1 LGFYA
6 NTDQSAAGIS
16 HQIVEIAESK
26 GLSLGKC
33 RGQGYDGARTMS
45 GIYSGVQKRI
55 LAIQPKA
62 VYVHCAAHNL
72 NLVINDAV
80 CKVQETASFFTTLE
94 DLYVF
99 FGHSI
104 RRWDLLKSFTSES
117 EVKLKRLNPTRWA
130 GRLASVMAVKLRFTD
145 VMKALSQTILLN
157 VNKDEREQAAH
168 LKKRLERIEFVLLL
182 VVMSEVLSAINVASQ
197 YLQSKDAELQLAVIH
212 LSSAKQRLSA
222 YCDQFAEVGYSSNI

>member
-1 LGFYA
+1 
-6 NTDQSAAGIS
+6 
-16 HQIVEIAESK
+16 
-26 GLSLGKC
+26 
-33 RGQGYDGARTMS
+33 MS

-72 NLVINDAV
+72 NLVINYAV

-157 VNKDEREQAAH
+157 VNNGRT
-168 LKKRLERIEFVLLL
+168 
-182 VVMSEVLSAINVASQ
+182 
-197 YLQSKDAELQLAVIH
+197 
-212 LSSAKQRLSA
+212 
-222 YCDQFAEVGYSSNI
+222 

>member
-1 LGFYA
+1 
-6 NTDQSAAGIS
+6 
-16 HQIVEIAESK
+16 
-26 GLSLGKC
+26 
-33 RGQGYDGARTMS
+33 MS

-130 GRLASVMAVKLRFTD
+130 GRLASVMSEASFHRRDESIVSDHPTECQQRT
-145 VMKALSQTILLN
+145 N
-157 VNKDEREQAAH
+157 VNR
-168 LKKRLERIEFVLLL
+168 
-182 VVMSEVLSAINVASQ
+182 
-197 YLQSKDAELQLAVIH
+197 
-212 LSSAKQRLSA
+212 QRA
-222 YCDQFAEVGYSSNI
+222 